1 MSTEEDP
8 YRRVLA
14 QPARGPL
21 QLGDE
26 PLQFSTNREERN
38 RAPRNLGGWL
48 RLVTLMMLVSPFNL
62 IGGVFMTL
70 DTVGQLAA
78 ESTVIQPTARLAV
91 MMHVAGSG
99 LLLLVNLVALVLLFL
114 KSRWFPRV
122 FIGWLLADL
131 TLIIATVLLLG
142 RAGDAPAALEYHFDS
157 FLWRALMFDSLW
169 IVYALLSKRVKST
182 FVP

>member
-8 YRRVLA
+8 YRRMPVQA
-14 QPARGPL
+14 ARGPL

-26 PLQFSTNREERN
+26 PLRFSSNREERN

-48 RLVTLMMLVSPFNL
+48 RLVSLMLLVAPLNL
-62 IGGVFMTL
+62 IGGVVMTL
-70 DTVGQLAA
+70 NTVGQLAA
-78 ESTVIQPTARLAV
+78 MGTVLEPTVRLAV
-91 MMHVAGSG
+91 LTHLGGNG

-122 FIGWLLADL
+122 FIGWLAVDL
-131 TLIIATVLLLG
+131 TLVIATVLLLG
-142 RAGDAPAALEYHFDS
+142 RAEGAPVALEYHFTS
-157 FLWRALMFDSLW
+157 FLWRALVFDSLW
-169 IVYALLSKRVKST
+169 IAYALLSKRVKST